1 MNVTLFGNRIFGYDQ
16 IKMRSLGKAPIQ
28 YDWCFY
34 KRGNLDIET
43 DMHRR
48 KMMWRQGECLLESK
62 EHPRLPEARREAWN
76 RLFLTALRRHQTCHH
91 LDFRLLASGT
101 VRQYI
106 SIVALT
112 QFVVP
117 CYKSPGDLYRVLDIN
132 LWVEVEIINF
142 PNNYNKSLKI
152 MFFSV

>member
-1 MNVTLFGNRIFGYDQ
+1 MKQ
-16 IKMRSLGKAPIQ
+16 IISYSPQKEP
-28 YDWCFY
+28 
-34 KRGNLDIET
+34 NLP
-43 DMHRR
+43 
-48 KMMWRQGECLLESK
+48 S
-62 EHPRLPEARREAWN
+62 PR
-76 RLFLTALRRHQTCHH
+76 
-91 LDFRLLASGT
+91 FRLLASGT